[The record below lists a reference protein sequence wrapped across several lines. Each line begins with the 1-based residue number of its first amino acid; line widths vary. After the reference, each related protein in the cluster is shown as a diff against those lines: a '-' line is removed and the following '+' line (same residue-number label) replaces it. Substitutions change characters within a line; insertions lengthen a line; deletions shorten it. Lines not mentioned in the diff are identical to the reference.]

1 MTLKLKSCRYCKE
14 KKPEPEMVR
23 VNLSWFCNYDHA
35 AKFGAEKAKA
45 KSERDHN
52 AKTKKLKESIK
63 TYSEWNKEAQAAFNL
78 YIRTRDKCKRC
89 ISSGKPLQ
97 AESIGGGFDAGHYRS
112 RGAASHLRFNI
123 FNCHGQSKHDNR
135 YLSGNVV
142 DYRIRLIERIGLERV
157 EKLEADNE
165 PRKFDVIYL
174 KRIKSIFTRKA
185 RLYQK
190 RFR

>member
-1 MTLKLKSCRYCKE
+1 MEVKLKRCRYCKE
-14 KKPEPEMVR
+14 KHPELEMVR

-35 AKFGAEKAKA
+35 AKFGAEKAKV
-45 KSERDHN
+45 KLERDYK

-63 TYSEWNKEAQAAFNL
+63 TYSEWNKEAQAAFNS
-78 YIRTRDKCKRC
+78 YIRVRDKYKRC

-97 AESIGGGFDAGHYRS
+97 DESIGGGFDAGHYRS
-112 RGAASHLRFNI
+112 RGAASHLRFNV
-123 FNCHGQSKHDNR
+123 FNCHGQSKRDNR

-142 DYRIRLIERIGLERV
+142 EYRKGLIERIGLERV
-157 EKLEADNE
+157 ERLEADNE
-165 PRKFDVIYL
+165 PRKFDVTYL

-185 RLYQK
+185 KLYEK

>member
-1 MTLKLKSCRYCKE
+1 
-14 KKPEPEMVR
+14 MVR

-45 KSERDHN
+45 KSERDYN

-63 TYSEWNKEAQAAFNL
+63 TVSDWNKEAQAAFNL
-78 YIRTRDKCKRC
+78 YIRTRDKYKRC
-89 ISSGKPLQ
+89 ISSGKPLSNE
-97 AESIGGGFDAGHYRS
+97 AIGGGFDAGHYRS
-112 RGAASHLRFNI
+112 RGSASHLRFNV

-142 DYRIRLIERIGLERV
+142 EYRIRLIERIGLERV
-157 EKLEADNE
+157 ERLESDNE
-165 PRKFDVIYL
+165 PRKFDVTYL